1 MTKLNIQDDINMDNV
16 FNMNDNMYDMGTKY
30 KKRKQLKN
38 CCYLGTGIIF
48 INLLYTLGG
57 GAIFYYMYLQKY
69 INLIENNIDG
79 TFLDNSTEIKD
90 VLIKFPIIINKICEE
105 LGC

>member
-1 MTKLNIQDDINMDNV
+1 MDNE
-16 FNMNDNMYDMGTKY
+16 FNMNDNLYDIKY
-30 KKRKQLKN
+30 RKSIQFNK
-38 CCYLGTGIIF
+38 CCYLGTGLII

-57 GAIFYYMYLQKY
+57 GTILYYVYQQKY

-90 VLIKFPIIINKICEE
+90 ILIKFPIIINKICDE

>member
-1 MTKLNIQDDINMDNV
+1 MDNE
-16 FNMNDNMYDMGTKY
+16 FNMNSNMFDIKY
-30 KKRKQLKN
+30 RKRIQFNK
-38 CCYLGTGIIF
+38 CCYLGTGLII

-57 GAIFYYMYLQKY
+57 GSILYYVYLQKY

-90 VLIKFPIIINKICEE
+90 ILIKFPIIINKICDE

>member
-1 MTKLNIQDDINMDNV
+1 MAKLNIQDNNNMDNV
-16 FNMNDNMYDMGTKY
+16 FNMNDNMYDMDTKY
-30 KKRKQLKN
+30 KKRKQLN
-38 CCYLGTGIIF
+38 QCCYLGTGFIF
-48 INLLYTLGG
+48 LNLLYTLGG

-90 VLIKFPIIINKICEE
+90 ILIKFPIIINKICDE